1 MHQAAV
7 VVGRL
12 LLSTESPE
20 PNETDSN
27 WCYWFIFREIQ
38 LMKLLDHRNVMR
50 LHDVLYN
57 EEKQKMYMILDY
69 CVGGMQEILETAPEK
84 RFPIFQAHK

>member
-1 MHQAAV
+1 
-7 VVGRL
+7 
-12 LLSTESPE
+12 
-20 PNETDSN
+20 
-27 WCYWFIFREIQ
+27 
-38 LMKLLDHRNVMR
+38 MKLLEHRNVMR

-69 CVGGMQEILETAPEK
+69 CVGGLQEMLESAPDK

>member
-1 MHQAAV
+1 MLVRQSFGEAV
-7 VVGRL
+7 YQSFTSCDCMLVL
-12 LLSTESPE
+12 
-20 PNETDSN
+20 
-27 WCYWFIFREIQ
+27 CREIQ
-38 LMKLLDHRNVMR
+38 LMKQLEHRNVMR

-69 CVGGMQEILETAPEK
+69 CVGGLQEMLESAPGK

>member
-1 MHQAAV
+1 MSEYFDKLCNFRKKMSPIYDRELV
-7 VVGRL
+7 V
-12 LLSTESPE
+12 
-20 PNETDSN
+20 
-27 WCYWFIFREIQ
+27 CCREIQ
-38 LMKLLDHRNVMR
+38 LMKKLDHRNVMR

-69 CVGGMQEILETAPEK
+69 CVGGLQEMLESAPGK

>member
-1 MHQAAV
+1 MLVYQWLV
-7 VVGRL
+7 
-12 LLSTESPE
+12 
-20 PNETDSN
+20 ETAYRSFTSCD
-27 WCYWFIFREIQ
+27 CMLVLYCREIQ
-38 LMKLLDHRNVMR
+38 LMKQLEHRNVMR

-69 CVGGMQEILETAPEK
+69 CVGGLQEMLESAPGK

>member
-1 MHQAAV
+1 MSIAKVIDGRVIHYFSLH
-7 VVGRL
+7 VG
-12 LLSTESPE
+12 PV
-20 PNETDSN
+20 
-27 WCYWFIFREIQ
+27 CREIQ
-38 LMKLLDHRNVMR
+38 LMKHLEHRNVMQ

-69 CVGGMQEILETAPEK
+69 CVGGLQEMLETAPGK